1 MDDAQISDNKFSRF
15 DDELIEKYFN
25 DKGKKAIQDYIAS
38 YTNRAVEDAVKIA
51 VNETTKLVIA
61 EMEKI
66 YGNALDGMEA
76 RLMKTLKEDKPEGKP
91 NE

>member
-1 MDDAQISDNKFSRF
+1 MDDAQITDNKFSRF

-38 YTNRAVEDAVKIA
+38 YTSRAVEDAVKIV

-61 EMEKI
+61 KTEKI
-66 YGNALDGMEA
+66 YGNALDSMEA